1 MKASEIREKSDS
13 ELVTR
18 ERELSEQMFKLRF
31 KQATGSME
39 KSSKMREVRREI
51 ARIKTI
57 QNEKKNAK

>member
-39 KSSKMREVRREI
+39 KSSKMRDVRREI

-57 QNEKKNAK
+57 QNEKKNAR

>member
-18 ERELSEQMFKLRF
+18 ERELSDQMFKLRF

>member
-57 QNEKKNAK
+57 QNEKKSAK

>member
-51 ARIKTI
+51 ARLKTI